1 MKKIIAL
8 LVVLAMTASLACAFA
23 ATPSVEDP
31 SIVINGEG
39 DVVIVWVD
47 DEDIGDDGAEV
58 IEEASSA
65 AQQGSALDILPA
77 EIRALIPEG
86 FTTVNEIR
94 AMKLQGDLTKLA
106 DLTVTF
112 KFDTPYAPESVVYL
126 ALAIPAEEGREWVL
140 LEGKANEDSN
150 VIVTFDVETLEKI
163 GDKVFVGMA
172 ISES

>member
-31 SIVINGEG
+31 SIIITGEG
-39 DVVIVWVD
+39 DVEIVWVD
-47 DEDIGDDGAEV
+47 EGDAGDDAAEI
-58 IEEASSA
+58 IEEASA
-65 AQQGSALDILPA
+65 ASQQGSALDVLPA
-77 EIRALIPEG
+77 EIRALIPES

-94 AMKLQGDLTKLA
+94 AMKLQGDLTKLS
-106 DLTVTF
+106 DLNVTF
-112 KFDTPYAPESVVYL
+112 KFDTPYTPGSTVYL

-140 LEGKANEDSN
+140 LEGKANDDSN
-150 VIVTFDVETLEKI
+150 VEVTFDVETLEKI